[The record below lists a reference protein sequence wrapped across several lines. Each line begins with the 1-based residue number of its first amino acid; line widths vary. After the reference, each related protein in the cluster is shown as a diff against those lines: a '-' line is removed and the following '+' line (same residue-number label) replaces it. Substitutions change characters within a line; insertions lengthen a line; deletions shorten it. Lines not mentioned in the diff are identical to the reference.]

1 MNCTESVVAVINLIP
16 ENTCLHSS
24 LEMNQPE
31 NLTKDRLKAELKKHG
46 VSFQPHETKD
56 YYVQLYRKEV
66 LRGKGGRGRTVRSEF
81 SSDEEFVRQ
90 SPRLAKKQMVGGC
103 YLELCVGVYFIPG
116 VR

>member
-1 MNCTESVVAVINLIP
+1 MLLLFLNLIP
-16 ENTCLHSS
+16 ENTCLQSS

-46 VSFQPHETKD
+46 VSFQPHEMKD

-103 YLELCVGVYFIPG
+103 YLELCVGVYLSR
-116 VR
+116 VVS

>member
-1 MNCTESVVAVINLIP
+1 MLLLFINLIP
-16 ENTCLHSS
+16 ENTCLQSS

-103 YLELCVGVYFIPG
+103 YLELCVGVYLSR
-116 VR
+116 VSVS